1 MQDIDVVIL
10 CGGKGSRLQQVVNDR
25 PKPMADING
34 RPFLDIILDY
44 YYSFGFSK
52 FILCLGYKADFI
64 TTYYQNKKNKYE
76 ILFSAE
82 NKVLGT
88 AGALKNAEELIHS
101 NSFFVINGDSFCPI
115 NLTHFLDFHCNKK
128 AQISIALTTSNDVK
142 EYGQIIL
149 DSSCK
154 VVNFVE
160 KSEKKVLAYI
170 NTGIYI
176 FNKKIFLDIPANN
189 KFSIEYDL
197 FPAFLNNRFYGFKTN
212 TEFIDI
218 GTPERYEYAK
228 KKFKLQ
234 I

>member
-88 AGALKNAEELIHS
+88 AGALKNAEELI
-101 NSFFVINGDSFCPI
+101 

-176 FNKKIFLDIPANN
+176 FNKKIFGRICNHVWRLRETGRGVLQYNAQC
-189 KFSIEYDL
+189 
-197 FPAFLNNRFYGFKTN
+197 NRS
-212 TEFIDI
+212 
-218 GTPERYEYAK
+218 YA
-228 KKFKLQ
+228 
-234 I
+234 